1 MSSSLFLL
9 GGILSAL
16 GGGGVVLYWKNRF
29 GIRENVK
36 TVVDVFDEY
45 DAVRF
50 IKLIASN
57 STNGDTLAD
66 RVFRLLE
73 RFPPSEQQ
81 MQQMSMSQQRLQGLG
96 NEAEFC
102 ITIVFSIAMLVV
114 GKQGFRKEVEQT
126 QEGF

>member
-1 MSSSLFLL
+1 MSSSALLL

-16 GGGGVVLYWKNRF
+16 GGGGIVLYLKNRL
-29 GIRENVK
+29 GIREDVK

-50 IKLIASN
+50 VKLVASH

-81 MQQMSMSQQRLQGLG
+81 MQQMSMSQQRMQGLG

-114 GKQGFRKEVEQT
+114 GKQGFRKEVKQT

>member
-1 MSSSLFLL
+1 M
-9 GGILSAL
+9 
-16 GGGGVVLYWKNRF
+16 LYWKNRF

-36 TVVDVFDEY
+36 TVVDVFDEH

-50 IKLIASN
+50 VKLVASN

-81 MQQMSMSQQRLQGLG
+81 MQQMSMSQQRMQGLG

-114 GKQGFRKEVEQT
+114 GKQGFRKEVKQT